1 MQNCNVEKIKILYKP
16 ISISFKEI
24 TLLSEEEYIKN
35 RELISLMRGFWWLRS
50 PGYYKFNATYVR
62 SDGILYDFDVND
74 DRGGVRPALKMQGR
88 HDLIPGDKI
97 RIAEYTFT
105 VLHGDLV
112 LCDTCIGTSM
122 FDYESNNFETSVIRK
137 YLYNWAEENGI
148 VFEKS

>member
-1 MQNCNVEKIKILYKP
+1 MIQNYNAKKVETTYKP
-16 ISISFKEI
+16 ISLSIKEV
-24 TLLSEEEYIKN
+24 TLLSKEEYIKN

-50 PGYYKFNATYVR
+50 PGYYKFDATYVR
-62 SDGILYDFDVND
+62 SDGIFYDFDVND
-74 DRGGVRPALKMQGR
+74 DHGGVRPALKIQGR

-122 FDYESNNFETSVIRK
+122 FDYESNDFKTSVIRK
-137 YLYNWAEENGI
+137 YLYDWAKKNGI
-148 VFEKS
+148 K